1 MDMSTIK
8 KRIQNDKYRN
18 VDDMSHDVHL
28 MFDNCVKYNSEASA
42 YGKVSGSAGVCV
54 CVCVCVCVWVLV
66 WV

>member
-18 VDDMSHDVHL
+18 IEDMSHDVHL

-42 YGKVSGSAGVCV
+42 YGKVSGSVCEIESV
-54 CVCVCVCVWVLV
+54 CI
-66 WV
+66 